1 MVVVLIIMLH
11 ERIQTQEG
19 LNFVLS
25 GITTA
30 KNRATWHIELQKNW
44 FINGKSVNSDV
55 KLTTRDLGVSSEPCQ
70 LN

>member
-30 KNRATWHIELQKNW
+30 KNRATYWHIELQKTGLSTANL
-44 FINGKSVNSDV
+44 
-55 KLTTRDLGVSSEPCQ
+55 LTVMLSLPLVI
-70 LN
+70 